1 LHFNFDLDDAAYDE
15 HMEIVAVESCVK
27 GAGSDLVSVVME
39 CVPKDIK
46 VRVVDDTMGDAK
58 KFWLKMVKKYPNIVI
73 Y

>member
-1 LHFNFDLDDAAYDE
+1 
-15 HMEIVAVESCVK
+15 
-27 GAGSDLVSVVME
+27 ME